1 MTVTARGKGPPPPA
15 RPPRVGFAGRLRC
28 QKCAPRA
35 PTADTNRKNTSP
47 APRSRRRKWTERR
60 RHGGRAGGHGSPAGH
75 HGGGPWRRRHPGPS
89 PGPADGPAAP
99 PSGPGGVVA
108 SGTVVGEAV
117 APAVSGE
124 DVAGVA

>member
-1 MTVTARGKGPPPPA
+1 MTMTTPGKGPPPPG
-15 RPPRVGFAGRLRC
+15 RPPPVGFSSRLPC

-60 RHGGRAGGHGSPAGH
+60 RHGGWAGGYASPAGL
-75 HGGGPWRRRHPGPS
+75 HGGGPGGRRHPGPS
-89 PGPADGPAAP
+89 PGPAGGPAAP
-99 PSGPGGVVA
+99 PSGPGGGVA

-117 APAVSGE
+117 AHAVSSE
-124 DVAGVA
+124 DVAGV